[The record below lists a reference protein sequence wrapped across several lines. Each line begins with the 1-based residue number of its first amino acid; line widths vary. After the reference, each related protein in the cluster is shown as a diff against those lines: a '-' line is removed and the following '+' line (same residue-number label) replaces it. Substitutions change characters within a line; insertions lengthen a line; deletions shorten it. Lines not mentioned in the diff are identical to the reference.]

1 MPVPRIYL
9 GRPEQAGLVID
20 PQCLRR
26 EPGLVGEFADA
37 EQLPVGPRRHAADDC
52 PSPKGMVK
60 RFLREALSVLRL
72 PPLAELRGSGLTMP
86 LGQAAGSAA

>member
-1 MPVPRIYL
+1 
-9 GRPEQAGLVID
+9 
-20 PQCLRR
+20 
-26 EPGLVGEFADA
+26 
-37 EQLPVGPRRHAADDC
+37 
-52 PSPKGMVK
+52 MVK